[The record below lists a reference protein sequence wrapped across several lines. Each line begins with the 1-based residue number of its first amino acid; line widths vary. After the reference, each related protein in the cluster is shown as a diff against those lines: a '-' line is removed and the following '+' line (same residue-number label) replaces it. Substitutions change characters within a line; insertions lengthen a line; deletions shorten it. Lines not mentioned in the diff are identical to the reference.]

1 MNSLIWLW
9 LYPLVSAA
17 CDANY
22 ALWSPHFGMTVIN
35 DLIPAL
41 PQVSVEEFETINEGI
56 DADKI
61 GTGGTYTVPYSSE
74 MTINKPAIWSGN
86 CPKTLLLLGEETT
99 QNTPMP
105 SQQSTLST
113 STKENTNTPVPASET
128 TLDHTTTS
136 TAGTHKTADQTNIK
150 PTGQATDTTR
160 NKTPTPG
167 KTGSKKATGSA
178 GSEPTGQATD
188 TTRNNTPTLVKTGS
202 KKATGSAGSEPTGQ
216 ATDTTRNKTP
226 TPGKTGSKKATGS
239 AGSEPTGQATDTT
252 RNNTPTLVK
261 TGSKK
266 ATGSAGSEP
275 TGQATDTTRNNTPTL
290 VKTGS
295 KKATGSAGSKPTG
308 AATDFTSQSADPTTP
323 TSAETHSPTA
333 KPWTCW
339 ASKDRTLLDNTP
351 KKTRMTAV
359 NEFCRKFKEKPLTPK
374 NRSSDVKQKDLA
386 LLAYLH
392 LPCHIDKFEVDE
404 IACLKYFEV
413 IEKKCSD
420 RGGSF
425 QDGCALVWI
434 AKPS

>member
-9 LYPLVSAA
+9 LYSLVSAA
-17 CDANY
+17 CDVNY
-22 ALWSPHFGMTVIN
+22 AMWSPGFGMTVIN

-61 GTGGTYTVPYSSE
+61 GGGGTYTVPYSSE

-128 TLDHTTTS
+128 TPDHTTTS

-160 NKTPTPG
+160 NKTPT
-167 KTGSKKATGSA
+167 
-178 GSEPTGQATD
+178 
-188 TTRNNTPTLVKTGS
+188 LVKTGS

-226 TPGKTGSKKATGS
+226 T
-239 AGSEPTGQATDTT
+239 
-252 RNNTPTLVK
+252 LVK

-275 TGQATDTTRNNTPTL
+275 TG
-290 VKTGS
+290 
-295 KKATGSAGSKPTG
+295 
-308 AATDFTSQSADPTTP
+308 AATDVTSQSAGPTTQ
-323 TSAETHSPTA
+323 TSAETPSPTA
-333 KPWTCW
+333 ELWTCW
-339 ASKDRTLLDNTP
+339 TSKDRTLLDNTP

-386 LLAYLH
+386 LVAYLSSR
-392 LPCHIDKFEVDE
+392 CHIDKFEVDE

-425 QDGCALVWI
+425 QDSCALVWI

>member
-41 PQVSVEEFETINEGI
+41 PQVSVEEFESINEGI

-61 GTGGTYTVPYSSE
+61 GTGGTYTVPYGSE

-128 TLDHTTTS
+128 TPDHTTTS

-150 PTGQATDTTR
+150 
-160 NKTPTPG
+160 
-167 KTGSKKATGSA
+167 
-178 GSEPTGQATD
+178 
-188 TTRNNTPTLVKTGS
+188 
-202 KKATGSAGSEPTGQ
+202 
-216 ATDTTRNKTP
+216 
-226 TPGKTGSKKATGS
+226 
-239 AGSEPTGQATDTT
+239 
-252 RNNTPTLVK
+252 
-261 TGSKK
+261 
-266 ATGSAGSEP
+266 P

-308 AATDFTSQSADPTTP
+308 AATDVTSQSADPTTP

-386 LLAYLH
+386 LLAYVH

>member
-41 PQVSVEEFETINEGI
+41 PQVSVEEFESINEGI

-61 GTGGTYTVPYSSE
+61 GTGGTYTVPYGSE

-86 CPKTLLLLGEETT
+86 CPKTLLLLGEKTT

-128 TLDHTTTS
+128 TPDHTTTS

-150 PTGQATDTTR
+150 
-160 NKTPTPG
+160 
-167 KTGSKKATGSA
+167 
-178 GSEPTGQATD
+178 PTGQATD

-202 KKATGSAGSEPTGQ
+202 KKATGSAGSEPT
-216 ATDTTRNKTP
+216 R
-226 TPGKTGSKKATGS
+226 
-239 AGSEPTGQATDTT
+239 QATDTT

-266 ATGSAGSEP
+266 T
-275 TGQATDTTRNNTPTL
+275 
-290 VKTGS
+290 
-295 KKATGSAGSKPTG
+295 TGSAGSKPTG
-308 AATDFTSQSADPTTP
+308 AATDVASQSADPTTP

-339 ASKDRTLLDNTP
+339 ASKERTLLDNTP

-359 NEFCRKFKEKPLTPK
+359 NEFCRQFKEKPLTPK
-374 NRSSDVKQKDLA
+374 NPRSNLEQKDLA
-386 LLAYLH
+386 LFAYVRST
-392 LPCHIDKFEVDE
+392 CDIDKYELSE
-404 IACLKYFEV
+404 AACLTCFGV
-413 IEKKCSD
+413 IEKECSD
-420 RGGSF
+420 RGGLLE
-425 QDGCALVWI
+425 DGCATVWI

>member
-61 GTGGTYTVPYSSE
+61 GTGGTYTVPYGSE

-128 TLDHTTTS
+128 TPDHTTTS

-150 PTGQATDTTR
+150 
-160 NKTPTPG
+160 
-167 KTGSKKATGSA
+167 
-178 GSEPTGQATD
+178 
-188 TTRNNTPTLVKTGS
+188 
-202 KKATGSAGSEPTGQ
+202 
-216 ATDTTRNKTP
+216 
-226 TPGKTGSKKATGS
+226 
-239 AGSEPTGQATDTT
+239 PTGQATDTT

-308 AATDFTSQSADPTTP
+308 AATDVTSQSADPTTP

-386 LLAYLH
+386 LLAYVH

>member
-1 MNSLIWLW
+1 
-9 LYPLVSAA
+9 
-17 CDANY
+17 
-22 ALWSPHFGMTVIN
+22 MTVIN

-188 TTRNNTPTLVKTGS
+188 TTRNNTPT
-202 KKATGSAGSEPTGQ
+202 P
-216 ATDTTRNKTP
+216 
-226 TPGKTGSKKATGS
+226 
-239 AGSEPTGQATDTT
+239 
-252 RNNTPTLVK
+252 VK

>member
-1 MNSLIWLW
+1 
-9 LYPLVSAA
+9 
-17 CDANY
+17 
-22 ALWSPHFGMTVIN
+22 MTVIN

-128 TLDHTTTS
+128 TPDHTTTR

-150 PTGQATDTTR
+150 
-160 NKTPTPG
+160 
-167 KTGSKKATGSA
+167 
-178 GSEPTGQATD
+178 PTGQATD

-216 ATDTTRNKTP
+216 ATDTTRTNTP
-226 TPGKTGSKKATGS
+226 TLVKTGSKKATGS

-308 AATDFTSQSADPTTP
+308 AATDVTSQSADPTTP

-386 LLAYLH
+386 LLAYVH

>member
-9 LYPLVSAA
+9 LYSLVSAA
-17 CDANY
+17 CDVNY
-22 ALWSPHFGMTVIN
+22 AMWSPGFGMTVIN

-61 GTGGTYTVPYSSE
+61 GGGGTYTVPYSSE
-74 MTINKPAIWSGN
+74 MTINKPAIWFGN

-113 STKENTNTPVPASET
+113 SAKGNTNAPVPASET
-128 TLDHTTTS
+128 TPDHTTTS
-136 TAGTHKTADQTNIK
+136 TAGTHKTADQTNSK
-150 PTGQATDTTR
+150 PTGQATDRTH
-160 NKTPTPG
+160 NK
-167 KTGSKKATGSA
+167 
-178 GSEPTGQATD
+178 
-188 TTRNNTPTLVKTGS
+188 TPTLVKTGS
-202 KKATGSAGSEPTGQ
+202 KKATGSAGSEPT
-216 ATDTTRNKTP
+216 R
-226 TPGKTGSKKATGS
+226 
-239 AGSEPTGQATDTT
+239 
-252 RNNTPTLVK
+252 
-261 TGSKK
+261 
-266 ATGSAGSEP
+266 
-275 TGQATDTTRNNTPTL
+275 
-290 VKTGS
+290 
-295 KKATGSAGSKPTG
+295 
-308 AATDFTSQSADPTTP
+308 AATDVTSQNVDPTTQ
-323 TSAETHSPTA
+323 TSAETPSPTA
-333 KPWTCW
+333 ELWTCW
-339 ASKDRTLLDNTP
+339 TSKDRTLLDNTP

-386 LLAYLH
+386 LVAYVH

-434 AKPS
+434 AKPKLRNRSTNRFDRFD